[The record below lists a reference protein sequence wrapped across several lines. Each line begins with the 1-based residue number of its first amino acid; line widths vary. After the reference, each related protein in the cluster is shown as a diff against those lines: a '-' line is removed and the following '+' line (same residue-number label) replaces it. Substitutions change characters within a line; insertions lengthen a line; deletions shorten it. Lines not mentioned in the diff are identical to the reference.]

1 MVIVII
7 TLRKFEGT
15 YSLVAANE
23 ESTNGINWNHKIL
36 VSREKGKPE
45 WPNKNLSEQRR
56 EAAILTHIWHWA
68 WNQTQ
73 YM

>member
-7 TLRKFEGT
+7 TSRKSEGT
-15 YSLVAANE
+15 YSLAAANE

-36 VSREKGKPE
+36 VSHEVGKPE
-45 WPNKNLSEQRR
+45 WRNKNLSEQSR

-68 WNQTQ
+68 WNRTQ

>member
-7 TLRKFEGT
+7 TLRKSEGT

-36 VSREKGKPE
+36 VSHEKGKAE
-45 WPNKNLSEQRR
+45 WPNKNLSE
-56 EAAILTHIWHWA
+56 
-68 WNQTQ
+68 
-73 YM
+73 